1 MQPEIKQFK
10 NRADFLVERA
20 ALEAQDKPVI
30 SISKAPEYFS
40 FFTMDRGQALEIKIK
55 DITNPE
61 ETRQMI
67 EEMRAIVKERIK
79 THPEEAGKLKD
90 IDELGDMLAKDFGA
104 TTQKADEKKEE
115 QTKMFPDA
123 KTRYSV
129 PLHPRHRRKPQQW
142 EEDEIVAE
150 YKDSKNVKRVL
161 VKHDISSGRLYRIL
175 ARHHIAVDKRPR
187 QKALIK

>member
-1 MQPEIKQFK
+1 
-10 NRADFLVERA
+10 L
-20 ALEAQDKPVI
+20 L
-30 SISKAPEYFS
+30 
-40 FFTMDRGQALEIKIK
+40 
-55 DITNPE
+55 
-61 ETRQMI
+61 
-67 EEMRAIVKERIK
+67 
-79 THPEEAGKLKD
+79 H
-90 IDELGDMLAKDFGA
+90 ELGEA
-104 TTQKADEKKEE
+104 TAQKAQEKKEE

-150 YKDSKNVKRVL
+150 YKDSKNVKQVL